1 MSNELIIPHTNVL
14 NTLVNSHT
22 QCTNTHYCQAIS
34 TRLSNEGSVF
44 VMCVRMYVCTGW
56 SHLGMSSSDTLV
68 DPPPRAWWTH
78 HREPGYEATDTHE
91 H

>member
-14 NTLVNSHT
+14 NTLVCSHT

-44 VMCVRMYVCTGW
+44 VMCIRMYVCMYVCMYVQVGHT
-56 SHLGMSSSDTLV
+56 
-68 DPPPRAWWTH
+68 
-78 HREPGYEATDTHE
+78 
-91 H
+91 